1 MYQEIEMYKT
11 YKKEKQI
18 QHKHEVLANVSA
30 LTVITIIAIIAY
42 CVV

>member
-30 LTVITIIAIIAY
+30 LTVIAIVAIIAFY
-42 CVV
+42 VV